1 VGLVP
6 RQYSTGGRTVLGRIS
21 KRGSRYLRML
31 FVQAAKIMKMREEIK
46 KKTIKKRRLQHQSAA
61 A

>member
-1 VGLVP
+1 
-6 RQYSTGGRTVLGRIS
+6 
-21 KRGSRYLRML
+21 ML